1 MNLEKEQV
9 EMRSDDKVVRERV
22 GAKKLKCIIDM
33 DKIVKQNE

>member
-9 EMRSDDKVVRERV
+9 EMRSDDKVVRDWV
-22 GAKKLKCIIDM
+22 GAKKLKYIIDM